1 MSARN
6 IIFDTC
12 SMKRRQQISF
22 VLNAVVFVLCVVLLV
37 YSYKHLDIVHRTVRH
52 TLLALS
58 VYEGLFLA
66 IGGSR
71 FAKHTPVEEVSVT
84 SEHITINGDKYP
96 LGEEGEHKVV
106 IDQPL
111 SRDLLNLIGRS
122 ISIRD
127 SKNNPV
133 KMYWIGP
140 SRHSHSE
147 ERRREF
153 IDAVKEAREN
163 KETEDIDRELDGN
176 GDDKVRI
183 EFPVEAMRN
192 QLMISSILLMIMG
205 VLLWGV
211 GKFTLG
217 NESFIYSVGSTF
229 GALTTLYGIFYGLFS
244 MYNMSRAVKVVEISS
259 KGISVN
265 NDFYAADQAPKISF
279 NTSLNME
286 DNDQGVDIS
295 VYMTVVS
302 GEIKRKYWAGPKNE
316 KRSAEAR
323 RKLMAALDK
332 LLPGT
337 MKG

>member
-58 VYEGLFLA
+58 FYEGICFAVGL
-66 IGGSR
+66 SR
-71 FAKHTPVEEVSVT
+71 FVKQTPVEEVTVT
-84 SEHITINGDKYP
+84 NENITINGDTYP

-140 SRHSHSE
+140 SRHFHSE

-229 GALTTLYGIFYGLFS
+229 GALTVLYGIFYGLFS

-295 VYMTVVS
+295 VYITVVS
-302 GEIKRKYWAGPKNE
+302 GDIKRKYWAGPKNE